1 MPPCC
6 VTEADLAGIDLL
18 EQLQRL
24 AAVLHQDVR
33 GGSGALD
40 VDVVEGLNRVP
51 IDGGGAGGWAGATV
65 ETLLIVL
72 HRCLRSCCR

>member
-40 VDVVEGLNRVP
+40 LDVVERLDRVP
-51 IDGGGAGGWAGATV
+51 IDCGGAAGWGGVTGGRDAADSD
-65 ETLLIVL
+65 
-72 HRCLRSCCR
+72 RCS